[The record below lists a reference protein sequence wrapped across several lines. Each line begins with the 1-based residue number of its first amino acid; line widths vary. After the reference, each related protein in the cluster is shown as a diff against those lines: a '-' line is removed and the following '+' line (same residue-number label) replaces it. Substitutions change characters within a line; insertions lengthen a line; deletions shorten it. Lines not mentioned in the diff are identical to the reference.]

1 MFLKPFLTLPYLC
14 PIIESRARDS
24 VTKRLKKCP
33 LFEKAAKTVAKI
45 STPNLYLKF

>member
-1 MFLKPFLTLPYLC
+1 MFLKALLTLPYLC

-33 LFEKAAKTVAKI
+33 LFERVAKKFAKI
-45 STPNLYLKF
+45 STLNLNLKV